1 MIFRSALFL
10 RVPEHL
16 WMAILLQLV
25 LSPKLETLE
34 MSEGGMSTVGR
45 VVVLDVLDS
54 DILVEKWQTVQTKL
68 RSELV
73 HHL

>member
-45 VVVLDVLDS
+45 LVVLDVLDS